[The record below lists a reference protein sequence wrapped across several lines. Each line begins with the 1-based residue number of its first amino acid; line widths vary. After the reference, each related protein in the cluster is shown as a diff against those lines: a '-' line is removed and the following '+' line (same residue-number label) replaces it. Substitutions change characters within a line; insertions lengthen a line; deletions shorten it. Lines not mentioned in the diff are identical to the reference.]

1 MNIRAEIFGGVKRSL
16 LKEKQAKRTEARGL
30 ADVTIPRVETRRTNS
45 RGKDRYRLSEQV
57 VRVTYNGSS
66 HEAEVVNVSGG
77 GAMIACD
84 LQPNLGECMQLHLG
98 EGGGIECAV
107 RWIKGGRLGLEF
119 AHETQLHC
127 SEDERSALLRDV
139 IHRSFPHETFAREA
153 QDEPAPSA
161 PPRLEEHR
169 IATRHPL
176 IWMGEL
182 HHGTHSWTVRL
193 RNISATGALVDCP
206 GPLSVDA
213 EVLLEL
219 DKAGAVLASVSWAV
233 GDHVGLKF
241 EQPFD
246 LRRLSQAKP
255 QVTPANWERPSYLEG
270 QAEAGS
276 PWDEAWRRLS
286 VDDLRTQ
293 LEGFLKR

>member
-1 MNIRAEIFGGVKRSL
+1 MNIRAEIFGGAKRSL
-16 LKEKQAKRTEARGL
+16 LKEKQAKRQAKGL
-30 ADVTIPRVETRRTNS
+30 TDVAIPREETRRSNS
-45 RGKDRYRLSEQV
+45 RDKDRYRLREQF
-57 VRVTYNGSS
+57 VRATYGSK
-66 HEAEVVNVSGG
+66 EYQVEIVNVSGG
-77 GAMIACD
+77 GAMIAAD
-84 LQPNLGECMQLHLG
+84 LQPNLGDCMDLHLG
-98 EGGGIECAV
+98 EGGAIECAV

-127 SEDERSALLRDV
+127 SENERSALLRDV
-139 IHRSFPHETFAREA
+139 IHRSFPDEKFASQAPAEPVPPPA
-153 QDEPAPSA
+153 QE
-161 PPRLEEHR
+161 REEHR

-193 RNISATGALVDCP
+193 RNISATGALVDCT
-206 GPLSVDA
+206 GPLSADS

-219 DKAGAVLASVSWAV
+219 DKAGAVLASVSWTV

-241 EQPFD
+241 DQPFD

-255 QVTPANWERPSYLEG
+255 QVTPASWERPSYLDGE
-270 QAEAGS
+270 AETGS
-276 PWDEAWRRLS
+276 PWDAAWRRLS